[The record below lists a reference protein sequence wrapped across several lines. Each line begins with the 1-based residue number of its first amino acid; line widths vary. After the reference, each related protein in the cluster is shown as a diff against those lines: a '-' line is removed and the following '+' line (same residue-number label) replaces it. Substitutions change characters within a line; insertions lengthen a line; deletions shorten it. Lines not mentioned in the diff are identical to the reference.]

1 VSELD
6 RKLVRGSAWLALSFG
21 GSQVVTF
28 IVAAVLAHFVAPV
41 DFGLVALASVAIV
54 VATTLQESGLGLA
67 VIRHRA
73 DVDRAAGTV
82 FVFNVLAGIVLYW
95 LTFALAPLLADLFSQ
110 PRLTEVLRVL
120 ALVLV
125 LRSFGV
131 IPGAMI
137 ERELAFANR
146 AKGELVGGIVQ
157 ALVAIPLAVE
167 GAGVWSLVAGQL
179 AGQGAQSALFWAFT
193 PLRPSPRLFSLPL
206 LRELGKFGR
215 HMTAANL
222 IALIDQN
229 IDTVTV
235 GRVVGTADVG
245 FYNMAWRLSNLPA
258 TGIGYIVGRVMFPA
272 YATLQHDRA
281 AFRDAFLTNVRRVAL
296 FSLPVGVGIL
306 LAAHALVVAVFGA
319 RWEPTAVPLQILA
332 VFGVLRAFAGT
343 TAPVIQAAGRPQL
356 IVLLNVWQLIV
367 LCTALFTLTP
377 AHGINGAAVAV
388 TLAAAAVLVPAMWF
402 ALRILEL
409 RLLELLENIERPALC
424 SVPLAVCLVVLQFPT
439 GGLADGVELAL
450 LVVCGTAVYL
460 ASALAFARG
469 ELRTIAAA
477 FRSS

>member
-179 AGQGAQSALFWAFT
+179 AGQGVQSALFWAFT